1 MRRGFALAFVCL
13 VGGIAWAGD
22 KLVIAHRGASGY
34 LPEHTL
40 EAYALAHGLGAHYIE
55 ADLVMTKDGV
65 LICLH
70 DLWLE
75 ATTDAEEAFP
85 GRKRADGHWYAVD
98 FTLAEI
104 KALRVHERTRG
115 GGVPQYPGRFPVSW
129 AKFEVPTL
137 AEMIELVQG
146 LNKATGR
153 EVGIYP
159 ELKRP
164 AWHAEQGLPMEQPL
178 LALLDRYGYTG
189 AGAKAYIQ
197 SFEPDSL
204 KKLRFE
210 LGTKLPLVLLLSW
223 EQPVTQDG
231 LAQWAT
237 YVNGIGPDKRIV
249 AANPA
254 VVRWA
259 QDRGLSVHAWTF
271 RQDAL
276 PMGYATL
283 EEELEQFLFVY
294 GVDGVFSDF
303 PDLAAAWLGRRPK

>member
-1 MRRGFALAFVCL
+1 MRRGFALALVCL
-13 VGGIAWAGD
+13 VGGLAWAGD

-55 ADLVMTKDGV
+55 TDLVMTKDGV

-75 ATTDAEEAFP
+75 ATTDVEEAFP
-85 GRKRADGHWYAVD
+85 GRKRADGHWHAVD

-104 KALRVHERTRG
+104 KAL
-115 GGVPQYPGRFPVSW
+115 
-129 AKFEVPTL
+129 
-137 AEMIELVQG
+137 LV
-146 LNKATGR
+146 
-153 EVGIYP
+153 
-159 ELKRP
+159 
-164 AWHAEQGLPMEQPL
+164 
-178 LALLDRYGYTG
+178 LLDRYGYKG
-189 AGAKAYIQ
+189 AGAKVYIQ

-204 KKLRFE
+204 KKLRLE
-210 LGTKLPLVLLLSW
+210 LGTELCRVLLLSW
-223 EQPVTQDG
+223 DQPVTQDG
-231 LAQWAT
+231 LAQRAT

-259 QDRGLSVHAWTF
+259 QERCLSVHAWTF
-271 RQDAL
+271 RRDAL
-276 PMGYATL
+276 PTGYATL
-283 EEELEQFLFVY
+283 DEEIEQFLFVY

-303 PDLAAAWLGRRPK
+303 PDLAVVWLGRRPK